1 MTWLYYEEGQIM
13 LEDMGRRAKDAAR
26 KLSLIRDEEKNNAL
40 AFVADQLWVNRDKIL
55 KANTEDVE
63 KGLNSGLNDALIDRL
78 MLDEFRL
85 NDIVQDLRKVISLN
99 DPVGEIFDERKLD
112 NGLEVY
118 KIRVP
123 IGVLGV
129 IYESRPN
136 VTVDVFGLALK
147 SGNSVILRGGSETI
161 NSNRA
166 IVSIIQDALSDS
178 AIPNDSVQFV
188 DTTDRK
194 AVEEMLKLHQYI
206 DILIPRGSQKLHQYC
221 RTNSQIPVM
230 TGGIGICHLYVDE
243 SANLE
248 DSLAVVRNAKIQRP
262 SVCNALDTLL
272 VQHAIAARFI
282 PKVIEELRK
291 DGVTFYLNDKDFSYL
306 RDKDMDVV
314 FRASEDDFDR
324 EWLSLVLGIKVVRDL
339 DAAIS
344 HIVAHSTGHSD
355 GILTDDVEKAEIFVN
370 SIDSAVVYVNAST
383 RFTDGSQL
391 GLGAEVAISTQKLHA
406 RGPMALKEL
415 TTYKWVVK
423 GKYHVRK

>member
-1 MTWLYYEEGQIM
+1 M
-13 LEDMGRRAKDAAR
+13 LDDMGRRAKEAAR
-26 KLSLIRDEEKNNAL
+26 KLAAIKENEKNDAL
-40 AFVADQLWVNRDKIL
+40 ALVADQLWMFREKIL
-55 KANTEDVE
+55 KANKKDVVN
-63 KGLNSGLNDALIDRL
+63 GLNSGLNDSLIDRL
-78 MLDEFRL
+78 MLDENRL
-85 NDIVQDLRKVISLN
+85 NLIGQDLRKVISIS
-99 DPVGEIFDERKLD
+99 DPVGEIFEERRLE

-123 IGVLGV
+123 IGVIGV

-147 SGNSVILRGGSETI
+147 SGNSIILRGGSETI
-161 NSNRA
+161 NSNQE
-166 IVSIIQDALSDS
+166 IVCIIQDALSMS
-178 AIPNDSVQFV
+178 QIPDDAVQFV

-206 DILIPRGSQKLHQYC
+206 DILIPRGSQKLHDYC

-243 SANLE
+243 SARLE
-248 DSLAVVRNAKIQRP
+248 NSLPVIRNAKTQRP

-272 VQHAIAARFI
+272 VHRSIAARFI
-282 PKVIEELRK
+282 PDVIQEMRI
-291 DGVTFYLNDKDFSYL
+291 DGVTFRLPIQDFPYIPDKH
-306 RDKDMDVV
+306 KDLV

-324 EWLSLVLGIKVVRDL
+324 EWLSLVLGIKVVNDL
-339 DAAIS
+339 DEAIS

-355 GILTDDVEKAEIFVN
+355 GILTEDTGRAEIFVN

-391 GLGAEVAISTQKLHA
+391 GLGAEVAVSTQKLHA
-406 RGPMALKEL
+406 RGPIALKEL

-423 GKYHVRK
+423 GNYHVRD